1 MRFGQ
6 LRFIIKST
14 HFNQTYKPF
23 KLNQTRH
30 FYIQSMADKGV
41 GPTEPGSY
49 LDELT
54 GEMVSK
60 SELKRRA
67 KQREKDAKKAAE
79 KVSLIDNYVFFDWLT
94 DFVL

>member
-1 MRFGQ
+1 
-6 LRFIIKST
+6 
-14 HFNQTYKPF
+14 
-23 KLNQTRH
+23 
-30 FYIQSMADKGV
+30 MADQAA
-41 GPTEPGSY
+41 GPTPPGQF

-79 KVSLIDNYVFFDWLT
+79 KVHLHFPFSYLENYPIGSLADDYV
-94 DFVL
+94 